1 MNPTVTKAISAIG
14 EIFPSGFDGTVA
26 FDIKDAGRV
35 TLDRSGVRAGGE
47 AADITISADA
57 DTFAGIIS
65 GRMNPMTL
73 YLSGQITVS
82 GDLSLAAKLAKR
94 LR

>member
-1 MNPTVTKAISAIG
+1 MNPTVAKAISAIG
-14 EIFPSGFDGTVA
+14 EIFPDGFEGTVA
-26 FDIKDAGRV
+26 FDIRDAGRV
-35 TLDRSGVRAGGE
+35 TLDRSGTRAGGD

-65 GRMNPMTL
+65 GRMNPMSL
-73 YLSGQITVS
+73 YLSGRITVV
-82 GDLSLAAKLAKR
+82 GNLGLAARLAER